1 MIGTPS
7 TARTSRRSTRVL
19 LALVLGLAAAAG
31 VYLYVGNVQQT
42 AQLAARQQAQQ
53 AQQAANAKAKVA
65 VAKVNI
71 AAQAPLSAENV
82 ELRELSADAVQPN
95 AVTNLNEIDN
105 KVL

>member
-7 TARTSRRSTRVL
+7 TGRTSRRTTRVL

-53 AQQAANAKAKVA
+53 AAAAASSRTKVA
-65 VAKVNI
+65 VAKINI
-71 AAQAPLSAENV
+71 AAQAPLSADNV
-82 ELRELSADAVQPN
+82 ELRELPSDAVQPN
-95 AVTNLNEIDN
+95 AVTSMNDI
-105 KVL
+105 